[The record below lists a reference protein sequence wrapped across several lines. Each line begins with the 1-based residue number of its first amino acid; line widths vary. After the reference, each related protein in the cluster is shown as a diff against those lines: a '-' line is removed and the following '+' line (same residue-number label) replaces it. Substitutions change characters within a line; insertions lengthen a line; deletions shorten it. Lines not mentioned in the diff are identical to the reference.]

1 MIFDSSSDQTPRIC
15 RWEVLGLV
23 DYQTA
28 WDYQRSLVAERIAD
42 PTEEDVLLLLEH
54 PPVYTLGTGAI
65 QDFLKFDPQDTTY
78 EIHRIERGGEV
89 TYHCPGQLVG
99 YPILNLRHYEQ
110 DLHWYLRQL
119 EEVILQLLQSY
130 GLPAE
135 RLSGLTGVWVE
146 GYKLAA
152 IGIKVSRW
160 ITMHGFAINVCPDLT
175 GFTRIIPCGISDKP
189 VGSLAQFLPE
199 ITVKQVQD
207 DILRMFAQVFQ
218 VNLLPRSKILKSK
231 RCVK

>member
-1 MIFDSSSDQTPRIC
+1 
-15 RWEVLGLV
+15 
-23 DYQTA
+23 
-28 WDYQRSLVAERIAD
+28 
-42 PTEEDVLLLLEH
+42 
-54 PPVYTLGTGAI
+54 
-65 QDFLKFDPQDTTY
+65 
-78 EIHRIERGGEV
+78 
-89 TYHCPGQLVG
+89 VG
-99 YPILNLRHYEQ
+99 YPILNLRHYQQ

-175 GFTRIIPCGISDKP
+175 GFTRIVPCGIADKP
-189 VGSLAQFLPE
+189 VGSLAQFLPK
-199 ITVKQVQD
+199 ITVNQVQD
-207 DILRMFAQVFQ
+207 DIVPIFAQVFQ
-218 VNLLPRSKILKSK
+218 VDLLPRSRKLNKSYT
-231 RCVK
+231 RI